1 MKKLIIS
8 SVVAI
13 TLSSAVVHAAEHE
26 HKAASPAVEHE
37 HKATAPAAGVNPVKA
52 EMRLLD
58 DAFKNLIDCLIL
70 NTPEGIEEPFHE
82 VHKAKAN
89 TEAALEKGEIK
100 LPKNGDKMKQFVE
113 MDEQFHHKLEILIEA
128 SRKKDMKAVQ
138 EVTHKL
144 LNGCV
149 QCHSK
154 FRN

>member
-8 SVVAI
+8 AVVSIA
-13 TLSSAVVHAAEHE
+13 LSSAVVVRAEE
-26 HKAASPAVEHE
+26 AKT
-37 HKATAPAAGVNPVKA
+37 ATADNPVKA

-58 DAFKNLIDCLIL
+58 KAFKNLIDSLIL
-70 NTPEGIEEPFHE
+70 NKPDAIEEPFHE

-89 TEAALEKGEIK
+89 TEKALEKGEIK
-100 LPKNGDKMKQFVE
+100 LPKNSNKMKEFIH
-113 MDEQFHHKLEILIEA
+113 MDEQFHGKLEALIEA

-138 EVTHKL
+138 DVTHKL

-149 QCHSK
+149 QCHNK